1 MLLHDELYARGLRI
15 LAFPCN
21 QAHEQ
26 TLGDANNTKHISSTH
41 TGRSERT
48 IPRAPLTHTR
58 CLQFGRQERGSPKEI
73 RAFADGYGARFDIYA
88 KVNVNGRSADPVFT
102 YLKRHLSD
110 GLGSSIKWNFTKFLV
125 DRDGKP
131 RRRFS
136 PSTSPLAL
144 RADIERL
151 LDASSAAQDAE

>member
-1 MLLHDELYARGLRI
+1 VLLHDELYARGLRI

-21 QAHEQ
+21 
-26 TLGDANNTKHISSTH
+26 
-41 TGRSERT
+41 
-48 IPRAPLTHTR
+48 
-58 CLQFGRQERGSPKEI
+58 QFGRQERGSPKEI

>member
-1 MLLHDELYARGLRI
+1 VLLHDELYARGLRI

-21 QAHEQ
+21 
-26 TLGDANNTKHISSTH
+26 
-41 TGRSERT
+41 
-48 IPRAPLTHTR
+48 
-58 CLQFGRQERGSPKEI
+58 QFGRQERGSPKEI

-136 PSTSPLAL
+136 PSTRPLAL

>member
-26 TLGDANNTKHISSTH
+26 TLGEANNTKHISSTH

-110 GLGSSIKWNFTKFLV
+110 GLGSSIKWNFTKFLIDAEGNPV
-125 DRDGKP
+125 K
-131 RRRFS
+131 RFS
-136 PSTSPLAL
+136 PTTKPEKIEKYIAKAL
-144 RADIERL
+144 
-151 LDASSAAQDAE
+151 SN

>member
-26 TLGDANNTKHISSTH
+26 TLGEANNTKHISSTH

-73 RAFADGYGARFDIYA
+73 RAFADGYGSTRRSEETGASLPTDI
-88 KVNVNGRSADPVFT
+88 VSE
-102 YLKRHLSD
+102 
-110 GLGSSIKWNFTKFLV
+110 
-125 DRDGKP
+125 
-131 RRRFS
+131 
-136 PSTSPLAL
+136 AL
-144 RADIERL
+144 RKIGWSAKSREVQP
-151 LDASSAAQDAE
+151 AAQLLSTAARARGAA